1 MLKNWPFTHKYPGCL
16 TTHKLR
22 SPQAAMSWLLIIWM
36 LFPIPIYIHLKY
48 QLIFF
53 VANTFRIQPF
63 HRDWHHSSNIIIG
76 TDITAVIYSK
86 LESVPEHFV
95 ARWYVRNLMRFW
107 PIFGKKNEK
116 VESFPDWETWTLSQ
130 TNIAASMGRCTNM
143 YVIAFEVKRIM
154 YIKLMFIPTSKIL
167 KFQPSNHSQ
176 MNKSKDT
183 YVVKIATCTPTGL
196 FSPAMSLTTIVQPW
210 RWTWPLRMNIH
221 P

>member
-107 PIFGKKNEK
+107 PIFGKKTKKWNRFRIGRHERSAK
-116 VESFPDWETWTLSQ
+116 QISRLLWGGVQ
-130 TNIAASMGRCTNM
+130 TC
-143 YVIAFEVKRIM
+143 
-154 YIKLMFIPTSKIL
+154 
-167 KFQPSNHSQ
+167 
-176 MNKSKDT
+176 
-183 YVVKIATCTPTGL
+183 
-196 FSPAMSLTTIVQPW
+196 MSLHSRLKELCI
-210 RWTWPLRMNIH
+210 
-221 P
+221 